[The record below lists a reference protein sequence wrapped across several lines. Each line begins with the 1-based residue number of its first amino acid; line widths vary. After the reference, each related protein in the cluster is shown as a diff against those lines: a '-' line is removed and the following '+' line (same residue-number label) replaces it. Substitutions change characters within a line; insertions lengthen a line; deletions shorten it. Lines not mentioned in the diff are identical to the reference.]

1 MYMLSLS
8 LSLSM
13 FSMTLANNLMRLPI
27 SALRVFGSSSEAGV
41 LNYQLIA
48 LIKRFGTARMVVG
61 FGSVGF
67 GLTYAY
73 DPQMIRKHTQST
85 IQVNGTIA
93 NRRRLL
99 VLVTRAQSRC
109 GSGWKAGEA
118 QERMRERWGGREMCE
133 NADHNV
139 LWLRKMPWMNQR
151 QETTGE
157 R

>member
-1 MYMLSLS
+1 MKRQIYVYA

-13 FSMTLANNLMRLPI
+13 FSMTSANNLMRLPI

-48 LIKRFGTARMVVG
+48 LIKRFGTARMVFG

-93 NRRRLL
+93 NQRRLL
-99 VLVTRAQSRC
+99 VLVTRAQPQC

-118 QERMRERWGGREMCE
+118 QERMREREREMR
-133 NADHNV
+133 
-139 LWLRKMPWMNQR
+139 RKRDVRKRWSQCFVA
-151 QETTGE
+151 
-157 R
+157 